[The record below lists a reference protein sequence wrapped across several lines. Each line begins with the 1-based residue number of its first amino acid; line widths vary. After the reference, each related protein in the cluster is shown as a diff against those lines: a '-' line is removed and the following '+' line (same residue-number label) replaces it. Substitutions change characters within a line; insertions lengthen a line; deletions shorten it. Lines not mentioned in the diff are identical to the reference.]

1 MGTVEIN
8 QVVIG
13 WLITVALTVAGYVF
27 AFIKQNGK
35 NEARQEET
43 RKEIERLAKADG
55 EMMEKIDKTMSR
67 IDDAMQWG
75 RGIAEERYDYNEKT
89 YVKKEVCE
97 ISHRQIVEQLNKI
110 SSANIDVRL
119 AKIETS
125 QQQILVAIEELKRQ
139 KNTIYNND
147 R

>member
-1 MGTVEIN
+1 MGTVEIS

-75 RGIAEERYDYNEKT
+75 RGIVEERYAYNEKT

-97 ISHRQIVEQLNKI
+97 IFHRQIVEQLNKI

-139 KNTIYNND
+139 KNTTYNND

>member
-1 MGTVEIN
+1 MGAVEIS

-13 WLITVALTVAGYVF
+13 WFITVALTVAGYVF

-75 RGIAEERYDYNEKT
+75 RGIAEERHDYNEKT

-97 ISHRQIVEQLNKI
+97 IFHRQIVEQLNKI

-139 KNTIYNND
+139 KNYLQQ
-147 R
+147 